1 MKTSK
6 CQLIYRNISKTS
18 DGDNEKTLKVDKIVF
33 FGNFPRNL
41 FCAFA
46 VTLLARPKKLDV
58 GDHSCFA
65 SPSCDE
71 QVIVGREVVLT
82 GFFGNLHRR
91 FLIKS
96 PCRASPRPLKQ
107 ENCDGW
113 ILHAPS
119 APTNKISSGD
129 EIATP
134 LASFQI
140 WLDNHRFPT
149 RAQKGQNSSAALS
162 LRCKPAPRAPLV
174 T

>member
-1 MKTSK
+1 M
-6 CQLIYRNISKTS
+6 
-18 DGDNEKTLKVDKIVF
+18 F
-33 FGNFPRNL
+33 FGNFPRNV

-107 ENCDGW
+107 EYCDGW

-140 WLDNHRFPT
+140 WLDNHRRPEGSKFLRSIVPPLHT
-149 RAQKGQNSSAALS
+149 CSPSPPRDVNTPWSAAS
-162 LRCKPAPRAPLV
+162 RARNCCTPFQN
-174 T
+174 